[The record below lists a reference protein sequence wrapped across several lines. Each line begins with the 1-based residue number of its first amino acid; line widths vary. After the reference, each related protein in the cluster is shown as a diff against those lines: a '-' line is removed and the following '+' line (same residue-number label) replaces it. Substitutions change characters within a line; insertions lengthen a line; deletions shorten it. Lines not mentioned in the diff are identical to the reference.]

1 MLGNMLGNLLKFELK
16 IYLKQAGLWLGVLL
30 FSALA
35 ALITT
40 QRSFANSSYAITQ
53 TLLFISPNIIF
64 LVCVLATPVLLRD
77 SQHKF
82 ESFIYTT
89 PLDKFVYLV
98 SRYLGLML
106 ASLLVMLIM
115 MLAMMTTALFL
126 DPKQAGNF
134 NPFYYFSS
142 FAIFIV
148 PNVLLCVSI
157 IFSTAIFTKNT
168 LAMYVAAI
176 VVYVLYIIG
185 SVLGNSPI
193 LANSSPLTAGNY
205 GFSALL
211 EPYGLIAFF
220 EQSAYWTSTQRNQ
233 LEPTLAG
240 SLLSNRLLWL
250 AVSAA
255 MFAYT
260 YQKFSF
266 KLFEENSKKKQATET
281 TPAEPIHP
289 YKAVNPSHN
298 LEDFH
303 IDIWFSKLKLEYL
316 SLAKSRVFL
325 VLALITIV
333 FTAVHLLS
341 EILTG
346 PINGGRPY
354 YATTGMILESLIEPL
369 VIFGQLIAIV
379 YAVELYWNDRAVNFH
394 AIIDASPTNNLTF
407 YLAKLCNVVAILFSF
422 ITLSVLTAI
431 AFQLILGLQR
441 GIHEINLSQYVLLYY
456 YAGIPI
462 LLVALFC
469 LFLQGFAKNKAIGL
483 LLGMGVFCLN
493 IIWKTFSIKHPL
505 LVFAY
510 VPKFYYSEMAD
521 TIYHHEAFHWI
532 SAYWLSLGGLFALL
546 SVLYWRRGD
555 YSIFSNMISS
565 GGSRKWTATSRG
577 LLLCALISFIGT
589 GSYVFYQTNVFNS
602 YMSAK
607 DKLAWMAHYEK
618 SYEQYKNMPQPSIES
633 MKVELHIQPEQRSYQ
648 ATGQLQIRNQT
659 SQTIHKIMVNV
670 LRQAHLQHS
679 VKLQGAKQ
687 ASYDAAYQTYWFVL
701 DHPMQAQESRQLTFT
716 LDVTHNAFTKLDGEH
731 WVTQGGSYIE
741 LEDVLPQFGFD
752 QRYMISDEQERLK
765 HGLAAVKLAAP
776 TAQDQLSKDDN
787 VTYEA
792 TLSMPIASQQT
803 VVTVGQLQ
811 REWQDEGR
819 RYFHYK
825 SHQKVGLQL
834 AIVAADFHITK
845 AQHKDVNIQLYRS
858 PKHNKDDALMLEALT
873 QTMDYFA
880 THIQPY
886 SDKEYSVVEL
896 PYFAKAQSFGS
907 AQPGMYLG
915 VENRFFNLDNRG
927 IKNNPLLNGVSHE
940 FAHHFFGFAIDPNY
954 VGGYPMLTE
963 MLCKYIEL
971 VMSKKYQ
978 GEASNLEAIHQA
990 IDRYLR
996 QRPYSQNSE
1005 RPLFSVGM
1013 EPHIYYNKGQHSMYA
1028 LMHLIGEDKINLALR
1043 NLLKDFAYPRKPT
1056 SLDLL
1061 NLFYQQADAAQIK
1074 IIDDLFK
1081 RIVFHDF
1088 TVHNAKTAQL
1098 ANGEFET
1105 TVDLSALKY
1114 VLNETTGAEE
1124 QETINDDIEIAL
1136 FTEFPIKTGSN
1147 QILIKKQSLKQAR
1160 NTIQLRSKVRPQYVQ
1175 IDPRRLRIDRTP
1187 SDNLLKIGD

>member
-1 MLGNMLGNLLKFELK
+1 MHSNLLWFELK
-16 IYLKQAGLWLGVLL
+16 IYLRQAGLWLGILL

-82 ESFIYTT
+82 ESLIYTT
-89 PLDKFVYLV
+89 PLDKFTYLV

-106 ASLLVMLIM
+106 ASLFVMMVML
-115 MLAMMTTALFL
+115 LAMMLTSLLL
-126 DPKQAGNF
+126 DPKKVGVF
-134 NPFYYFSS
+134 NPFFYFSS

-157 IFSTAIFTKNT
+157 IFSTAIFSKNT
-168 LAMYVAAI
+168 LTMYVAAI

-220 EQSAYWTSTQRNQ
+220 EQSAYWNSTQRTQ
-233 LEPTLAG
+233 LEPILAG

-250 AVSAA
+250 AASVT

-260 YQKFSF
+260 YRKFSF
-266 KLFEENSKKKQATET
+266 KLFEEKSKKKHIEEA
-281 TPAEPIHP
+281 AINEPIQA
-289 YKAVNPSHN
+289 YQAVTPNHHFA
-298 LEDFH
+298 EFH
-303 IDIWFSKLKLEYL
+303 IDIWFSKLKIEYL
-316 SLAKSRVFL
+316 SLAKSKVFL
-325 VLALITIV
+325 VLALITVV

-354 YATTGMILESLIEPL
+354 YASTGMILESLIEPL

-379 YAVELYWNDRAVNFH
+379 YAVELYWSDRAVNFH
-394 AIIDASPTNNLTF
+394 AIIDASPANNLTF

-422 ITLSVLTAI
+422 ITLSMLTAI

-441 GIHEINLSQYVLLYY
+441 GMHVINLSQYALLYY

-469 LFLQGFAKNKAIGL
+469 LFLQGFARNKAIGL
-483 LLGMGVFCLN
+483 LLGMGIFCLN

-510 VPKFYYSEMAD
+510 VPKFYHSEMAD

-532 SAYWLSLGGLFALL
+532 SAYWLSIGMVFALM
-546 SVLYWRRGD
+546 SVRYWRRGD
-555 YSIFSNMISS
+555 HHILGGNRGHQWSQ
-565 GGSRKWTATSRG
+565 GSRA
-577 LLLCALISFIGT
+577 LLLGTALSFIGT
-589 GSYVFYQTNVFNS
+589 GSYVFYQTNVFNH
-602 YMSAK
+602 YTSAK
-607 DKLAWMAHYEK
+607 DKLTWMAHYEK
-618 SYEQYKNMPQPSIES
+618 SYQQYKELPQPTIES
-633 MKVELHIQPEQRSYQ
+633 VKVDLHFQPEQRSYQ
-648 ATGQLQIRNQT
+648 AKGQVQIHNQT
-659 SQTIHKIMVNV
+659 SQTIHKVLVNV
-670 LRQAHLQHS
+670 LKQAHIQQS
-679 VKLQGAKQ
+679 VSLLGAKQ
-687 ASYDAAYQTYWFVL
+687 ASYDPAYQTYWFVL
-701 DHPMQAQESRQLTFT
+701 DQPMHAQESRQLTFT
-716 LDVTHNAFTKLDGEH
+716 LDVTHNAFAKLDGEH

-752 QRYMISDEQERLK
+752 QRYMMSDEQERLK
-765 HGLAAVKLAAP
+765 HGLAAIKLPIP
-776 TAQDQLSKDDN
+776 TANDQLSKMDYVD
-787 VTYEA
+787 YEA
-792 TLSMPIASQQT
+792 TLSIPVASQQK
-803 VVTVGQLQ
+803 VVTVGQFQ
-811 REWQDEGR
+811 KQWQQGGRE
-819 RYFHYK
+819 YFHYK
-825 SHQKVGLQL
+825 SNQKVGLQL
-834 AIVAADFHITK
+834 AIVAAELNITK
-845 AQHKDVNIQLYRS
+845 AQHKGVDIQLYRS
-858 PKHNKDDALMLEALT
+858 PKHDKDDALMLEALT
-873 QTMDYFA
+873 QTMDYFS
-880 THIQPY
+880 THIQAYP
-886 SDKEYSVVEL
+886 DKQFSVVEL

-927 IKNNPLLNGVSHE
+927 AKNNPLLNGVSHE
-940 FAHHFFGFAIDPNY
+940 FAHQFWGFAIDPNY
-954 VGGYPMLTE
+954 VGGYSMLTE
-963 MLCKYIEL
+963 VLCKYIEL
-971 VMSKKYQ
+971 VMSRKYQ

-996 QRPYSQNSE
+996 QRPYSQNIE

-1028 LMHLIGEDKINLALR
+1028 LMHLIGEDKVNLALR

-1061 NLFYQQADAAQIK
+1061 NLFYQQADTAQK
-1074 IIDDLFK
+1074 KVIDDLFK

-1088 TVHNAKTAQL
+1088 TIHSAKSVQL
-1098 ANGEFET
+1098 ASGEYET

-1114 VLNETTGAEE
+1114 VLNQQTGEE
-1124 QETINDDIEIAL
+1124 EKEIISDEIEIAL
-1136 FTEFPIKTGSN
+1136 FSNFPVKKDADKISLNKQEF
-1147 QILIKKQSLKQAR
+1147 KQER
-1160 NTIQLRSKVRPQYVQ
+1160 NTIKLRSKIRPLYVQ
-1175 IDPRRLRIDRTP
+1175 IDPRRLRIDRAP
-1187 SDNLLKIGD
+1187 GDNLLKTGD

>member
-1 MLGNMLGNLLKFELK
+1 MLGNLLKFEFK
-16 IYLKQAGLWLGVLL
+16 IYLKLAGLWLGVLL

-98 SRYLGLML
+98 SRYLCLLL

-115 MLAMMTTALFL
+115 LLAMMTTALFL

-134 NPFYYFSS
+134 NPLYYFSS
-142 FAIFIV
+142 FTIFIV

-157 IFSTAIFTKNT
+157 IFATAIFTKNT

-193 LANSSPLTAGNY
+193 LANSSPLTAGSY

-250 AVSAA
+250 AFSVA

-281 TPAEPIHP
+281 MQAGPIQP
-289 YKAVNPSHN
+289 YKTVTPSHDVA
-298 LEDFH
+298 DFH
-303 IDIWFSKLKLEYL
+303 IDVWFSKLKLEYL

-394 AIIDASPTNNLTF
+394 SIIDASPTNNLTF

-441 GIHEINLSQYVLLYY
+441 GMHEINLSQYGLLYY
-456 YAGIPI
+456 YAGTPI

-483 LLGMGVFCLN
+483 LFGMGVFCLN

-510 VPKFYYSEMAD
+510 VPKFYYSEMAN

-532 SAYWLSLGGLFALL
+532 STYWLSLGSLFALL

-555 YSIFSNMISS
+555 YSIFSNMIGS
-565 GGSRKWTATSRG
+565 GSSRKWTSTSRV
-577 LLLCALISFIGT
+577 LLLCILISFIGT
-589 GSYVFYQTNVFNS
+589 GSYVFYQTNMFNN
-602 YMSAK
+602 YTSAK

-618 SYEQYKNMPQPSIES
+618 TYAQYKNLPQPSIERV
-633 MKVELHIQPEQRSYQ
+633 KVDLHFQPKQRAYQ
-648 ATGQLQIRNQT
+648 AQGQLQIRNHS
-659 SQTIHKIMVNV
+659 SQTIHKVMVNI
-670 LRQAHLQHS
+670 LKQAHIQQSVSLQA
-679 VKLQGAKQ
+679 AKQ
-687 ASYDAAYQTYWFVL
+687 ASYDPAYQTYWFVL
-701 DHPMQAQESRQLTFT
+701 DQPMQAQESRQLSFT

-752 QRYMISDEQERLK
+752 QRYMISDERERIE
-765 HGLAAVKLAAP
+765 HGLAAVKLAIP
-776 TAQDQLSKDDN
+776 TTSDQLSKTDYVD
-787 VTYEA
+787 YEA
-792 TLSMPIASQQT
+792 TLSIPLASQQK

-811 REWQDEGR
+811 KQWQQGGRE
-819 RYFHYK
+819 YFHYK
-825 SHQKVGLQL
+825 SNQKVGLQL
-834 AIVAADFHITK
+834 AIVAAEFNITK
-845 AQHKDVNIQLYRS
+845 TQHKGVDIQLYRS
-858 PKHNKDDALMLEALT
+858 PTHDKDDALMLEALT

-880 THIQPY
+880 THIQAY
-886 SDKEYSVVEL
+886 SDKQFSVVEL

-927 IKNNPLLNGVSHE
+927 IKSNPLLTGVSHE
-940 FAHHFFGFAIDPNY
+940 FAHQFWGFAIDPNY
-954 VGGYPMLTE
+954 VGGYSMLTE
-963 MLCKYIEL
+963 VLCKYIEL

-978 GEASNLEAIHQA
+978 GEASNLEVIHQA

-996 QRPYSQNSE
+996 QRPYSQNTE

-1088 TVHNAKTAQL
+1088 SIHNAKTVQL

-1114 VLNETTGAEE
+1114 VLNQTTGTEE

-1136 FTEFPIKTGSN
+1136 FTQFPIKKESD
-1147 QILIKKQSLKQAR
+1147 QILLNKQALKQAR
-1160 NTIQLRSKVRPQYVQ
+1160 NTIQLRSKIRPQYVQ